1 VLTYIWKNTGCDMM
15 LWLAG
20 LDGIPKELFEAA
32 KVDGAG
38 SWQSFFHVAL
48 PGLKSTA
55 FLVLVLSVVNS
66 FKVFRE
72 AYLISGDYP
81 HETISLSYPSIKSI
95 TCSTIGLYPWT
106 YRR

>member
-1 VLTYIWKNTGCDMM
+1 MM

-38 SWQSFFHVAL
+38 SWQSFFYVASAGAWGVR
-48 PGLKSTA
+48 P
-55 FLVLVLSVVNS
+55 FWWLVLSVINS

-72 AYLISGDYP
+72 AYLISGG
-81 HETISLSYPSIKSI
+81 LSP
-95 TCSTIGLYPWT
+95 
-106 YRR
+106 